1 MQRPHL
7 EYQTGRF
14 ANSVEVI
21 RLQRTR
27 DDEVTAF
34 LTYMKYPYQTFEP
47 GFRQGHKGYDP
58 RILLD
63 KSVREILAPL
73 VAARLRTQVL

>member
-14 ANSVEVI
+14 ANNVEVI